1 MFKRLDR
8 DEKERAFDVN
18 QECDRLYVSEKTNYA
33 CYEGT
38 FRTELDILAEQRE
51 GVVTEE
57 EAGKELDELRAHREL
72 YWKAEDNAKD
82 CRHKKVEEFG
92 AEMKNRGMRKGIIGG
107 VIGGIAGTV
116 AFALIKDTLKTALE
130 NLVR

>member
-8 DEKERAFDVN
+8 DEKEQAFDVN
-18 QECDRLYVSEKTNYA
+18 QDCDRLYVSEKANYA

-38 FRTELDILAEQRE
+38 FRTENSILAEQRE
-51 GVVTEE
+51 GVITEE
-57 EAGKELDELRAHREL
+57 EARKELDELRAHREL
-72 YWKAEDNAKD
+72 CWKAEDNAKD

-92 AEMKNRGMRKGIIGG
+92 AEMKHRGMRKGIIGG